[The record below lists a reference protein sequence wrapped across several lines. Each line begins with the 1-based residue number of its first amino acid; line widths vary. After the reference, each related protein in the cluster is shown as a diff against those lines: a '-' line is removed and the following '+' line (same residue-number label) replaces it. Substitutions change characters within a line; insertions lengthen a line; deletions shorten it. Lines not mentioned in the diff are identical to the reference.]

1 MTAPTDFRAHI
12 AALAELARAEGER
25 DFADLLTSF
34 RKALTAET
42 RDKDEC
48 VDLAQA
54 IRDDAERI
62 ADRFDQAADYLHG
75 GWESYSAQ
83 VRA

>member
-1 MTAPTDFRAHI
+1 MTAPTDFRAQI

-34 RKALTAET
+34 RAALVAET
-42 RDKDEC
+42 RDKDDC

-62 ADRFDQAADYLHG
+62 ARRFDDAADYLHG
-75 GWESYSAQ
+75 GWASYSDM

>member
-1 MTAPTDFRAHI
+1 MTAPTDFRAQI

-34 RKALTAET
+34 RLALIAET
-42 RDKDEC
+42 RDKDDC
-48 VDLAQA
+48 VEHAQT
-54 IRDDAERI
+54 IRDEAERL

-75 GWESYSAQ
+75 GWASYSE
-83 VRA
+83 RARA

>member
-1 MTAPTDFRAHI
+1 MTAPTDFRAQI

-42 RDKDEC
+42 RDKDDC

-75 GWESYSAQ
+75 GWSSYSEM